1 MDTMSI
7 ATMSVGMSNQKVAQD
22 MGTSVLKMAMGS
34 AESTADM
41 LNSVMAEQHLSLIHI
56 SRIGKDYM
64 MDCVIWISILS
75 CRNQ

>member
-7 ATMSVGMSNQKVAQD
+7 AAMSVGMSNQKVAQD

-41 LNSVMAEQHLSLIHI
+41 LNSVMAEQHAAQPYLGSNFDII
-56 SRIGKDYM
+56 A
-64 MDCVIWISILS
+64 
-75 CRNQ
+75 